1 MKILTLVDGSEHSLR
16 ALESAVNLLGP
27 VIEDSANQNT
37 LLQKKHEVIIL
48 TILQPLKLPDEVEKH
63 FTSAMAGRKKILD
76 KYLKDINSAMQNEW
90 SKRLL
95 ELQSKYKKRSDLAIT
110 TKIMTGSHSS
120 RFVAYSIVKFA
131 EDESVE
137 LIVIGSV
144 GTGGTS
150 ENKSLGSVTRNI
162 AEISTNPVLIVP

>member
-1 MKILTLVDGSEHSLR
+1 
-16 ALESAVNLLGP
+16 
-27 VIEDSANQNT
+27 
-37 LLQKKHEVIIL
+37 
-48 TILQPLKLPDEVEKH
+48 
-63 FTSAMAGRKKILD
+63 
-76 KYLKDINSAMQNEW
+76 MQNEW